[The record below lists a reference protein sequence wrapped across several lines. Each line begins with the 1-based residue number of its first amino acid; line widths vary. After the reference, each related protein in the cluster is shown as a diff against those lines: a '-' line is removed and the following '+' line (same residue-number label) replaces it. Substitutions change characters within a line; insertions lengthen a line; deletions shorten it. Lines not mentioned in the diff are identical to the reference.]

1 MAKPSN
7 KSFISAT
14 MTFRLLHTS
23 DWHLGQHFYGKSRA
37 KEHSAFLSWLLEQV
51 DALALDAIVVA
62 GDIFDTSTPPS
73 YARELYFNFI
83 SELSH
88 SDCKLIIVAGN
99 HDSAAMLSESQ
110 QLLKQVDC
118 TVIATPTNDI
128 EQQIVVVQSAKTKS
142 KVAFG
147 VIPYLRPQDIT
158 RSEAKQSA
166 KDKQGNLQKAIADHY
181 QDIFALAKSQVD
193 ENTAVVLTGHL
204 TTVGV
209 TKTDSVRDIYI
220 GTLEA
225 FPASA
230 FPDADYIAL
239 GHIHQNQIIAR
250 KQHIRYSG
258 SPIPLSFD
266 EAKQIKKVN
275 LVTFDEG
282 HLSDVSPIN
291 VPCFQPLLMIK
302 TNIDSVN
309 NDVELAIKQWFNEN
323 TDVYK
328 ERFDAQ
334 FWLDIELDT
343 GDYIEAITP
352 LIKRLTEDFPVDV
365 LLVRRAKK
373 ERARILEQVNT
384 RTLSELTAEDVFSA
398 RLALESWDTEA
409 LQSRE
414 ARLKVLFEK
423 TLQQVQSET
432 EGEG

>member
-1 MAKPSN
+1 
-7 KSFISAT
+7 

-23 DWHLGQHFYGKSRA
+23 DWHLGQYFYGKSRA
-37 KEHSAFLSWLLEQV
+37 KEHKAFLNWLLQQV
-51 DALALDAIVVA
+51 ETLQIDAIVVA

-88 SDCKLIIVAGN
+88 ADCKLIIVAGN

-118 TVIATPTNDI
+118 TVIATPSNAV
-128 EQQIVVVQSAKTKS
+128 EQQVVIVESARANV

-147 VIPYLRPQDIT
+147 VIPYLRPQDIA

-166 KDKQGNLQKAIADHY
+166 KDKQQNLQKAIADHY
-181 QDIFALAKSQVD
+181 QHIYANAKQQAD
-193 ENTAVVLTGHL
+193 DNTAIVLTGHL

-230 FPDADYIAL
+230 FPEADYIAL
-239 GHIHQNQIIAR
+239 GHIHQNQMVAR
-250 KQHIRYSG
+250 KDHIRYSG

-266 EAKQIKKVN
+266 EAKQVKKVN
-275 LVTFDEG
+275 LVTFENG
-282 HLSDVSPIN
+282 QLFDVTDLD
-291 VPCFQPLLMIK
+291 VPCFQPLLMVK
-302 TNIDSVN
+302 TNIDSIN
-309 NDVELAIKQWFNEN
+309 NDVEEAINKWFADNM
-323 TDVYK
+323 TASK
-328 ERFDAQ
+328 ESHSLD

-352 LIKRLTEDFPVDV
+352 HIKKLTEDHPVDI

-373 ERARILEQVNT
+373 ERARILEQANT
-384 RTLSELTAEDVFSA
+384 RTLSELSTEDVFKA
-398 RLALESWDTEA
+398 RLALESWESDE
-409 LQSRE
+409 LKDRE
-414 ARLKVLFEK
+414 SRLKTLFNQ
-423 TLQQVQSET
+423 TLEQVQT
-432 EGEG
+432 ATAGEE